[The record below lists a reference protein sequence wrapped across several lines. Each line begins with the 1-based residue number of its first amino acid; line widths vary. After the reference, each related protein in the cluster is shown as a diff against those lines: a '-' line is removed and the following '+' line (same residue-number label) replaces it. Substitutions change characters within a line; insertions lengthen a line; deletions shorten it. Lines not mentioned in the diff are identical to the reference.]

1 LPLNYGS
8 DAFKRWREIEVP
20 IYMKFHIFNLT
31 NIDYNK
37 NLSNIKLEEK
47 GPYVFQEKRTKENI
61 EYFEND
67 KKQFLLKYRERKVY
81 TFNEKLS
88 PGLSLND
95 SITFINLP
103 FLVCF
108 SKSITKNS
116 FKSLSKYIS
125 DF

>member
-20 IYMKFHIFNLT
+20 VSMRFHIFNLT
-31 NIDYNK
+31 NTDYNK
-37 NLSNIKLEEK
+37 NLSNIKLEDK
-47 GPYVFQEKRTKENI
+47 GPYVFEEKRTKENI

-88 PGLSLND
+88 GGLSLND

-108 SKSITKNS
+108 SKSITTNS